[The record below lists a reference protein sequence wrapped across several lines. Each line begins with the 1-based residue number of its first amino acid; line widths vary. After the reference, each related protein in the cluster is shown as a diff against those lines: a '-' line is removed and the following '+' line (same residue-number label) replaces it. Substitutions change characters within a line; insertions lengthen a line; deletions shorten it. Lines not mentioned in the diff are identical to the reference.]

1 VEKGVLEEVTRAG
14 GNMPNK
20 VRAIVVLVTCK
31 SSLEARRI
39 ALALVRKRLAAC
51 GNLLGTPVASIYRW
65 KGRVESARETLL
77 ILKTTRSRFRTL
89 EKEIR
94 RLHSYQVPEIIA
106 LPIISGSPKYLNWIV
121 ENVS

>member
-1 VEKGVLEEVTRAG
+1 MA
-14 GNMPNK
+14 NK

-31 SSLEARRI
+31 SPAEARRI
-39 ALALVRKRLAAC
+39 TSVLVRKRLAAC
-51 GNLLGTPVASIYRW
+51 GSFLGTPVASIYRW

-77 ILKTTRSRFRTL
+77 ILKTIRSRFRTL

-106 LPIISGSPKYLNWIV
+106 LSIVSGSQKYLNWLL
-121 ENVS
+121 ESVS

>member
-1 VEKGVLEEVTRAG
+1 
-14 GNMPNK
+14 MPNK